1 MVQLDKVKIKI
12 QEYILSQID
21 SLGATNPAIKLV
33 KPLAKRA
40 IVNNMDGDEREAYDT
55 VEEMYHVKG
64 DKKYVGE
71 KFDMDKAHK
80 VYEKLRDADGYTI
93 GDIYVAINA
102 QYHDYCELFEKWF
115 GSNFDEKIIASA
127 VDF

>member
-40 IVNNMDGDEREAYDT
+40 IVNNMDGI
-55 VEEMYHVKG
+55 
-64 DKKYVGE
+64 DKW
-71 KFDMDKAHK
+71 
-80 VYEKLRDADGYTI
+80 LRKIADADT
-93 GDIYVAINA
+93 
-102 QYHDYCELFEKWF
+102 
-115 GSNFDEKIIASA
+115 SA
-127 VDF
+127 VDFWFEDDDFDGNKVWKYFNEM

>member
-40 IVNNMDGDEREAYDT
+40 IVNNMDGID
-55 VEEMYHVKG
+55 
-64 DKKYVGE
+64 
-71 KFDMDKAHK
+71 
-80 VYEKLRDADGYTI
+80 
-93 GDIYVAINA
+93 
-102 QYHDYCELFEKWF
+102 KWF

-127 VDF
+127 VDFWFEDDDFDGNKVWKYFNEM

>member
-40 IVNNMDGDEREAYDT
+40 IVNNMDGIDKWLRKRLKLLILLITTISLFLLLVT
-55 VEEMYHVKG
+55 V
-64 DKKYVGE
+64 
-71 KFDMDKAHK
+71 
-80 VYEKLRDADGYTI
+80 
-93 GDIYVAINA
+93 IYLV
-102 QYHDYCELFEKWF
+102 
-115 GSNFDEKIIASA
+115 
-127 VDF
+127 VM